1 MTVVSAPFRW
11 LRSGAIGVTVL
22 SLAAGAHTLAGGSL
36 PAPLILAALTALTGL
51 ASVTATGFRIPL
63 PLMATLLGA
72 SQLLLHGA
80 FDLLSAPG
88 MAGFPDPAMHHHL
101 VSSAAGPVPVAA
113 AMPAMAAG
121 PAAPTAALTL
131 TLAMTL
137 AHIGATL
144 ACAVVLAKGEDALWL
159 LAGWLRPLVRP
170 AARSGAAVAPLVRV
184 LTPEVP
190 VRPQPRR
197 NLRADSRRG
206 PPAAAVPLT

>member
-11 LRSGAIGVTVL
+11 LRSGAIGVTIL

-88 MAGFPDPAMHHHL
+88 MAGFTDPAMHHHL

-113 AMPAMAAG
+113 AMPDMAAG
-121 PAAPTAALTL
+121 PAAPTAA
-131 TLAMTL
+131 LAMTL

-144 ACAVVLAKGEDALWL
+144 ACAVVLTKGEDALWL

-184 LTPEVP
+184 LTPDVP